1 MLRKTALA
9 TSIATALLF
18 TFSNPVVAQQ
28 GGDNVAIKKIEASKV
43 ETPEYQL
50 THNSM
55 KGRSRNWY
63 RLVTLY
69 DTDAQWTDELSF
81 TYYVLVKNK
90 DPKGPPR
97 SLFRGKVTYVNI
109 EKGRGHK
116 SDVYLHPSTL
126 ARYGDVEAVAV
137 LVETGGRLVSSE
149 SLPASNKRWWEQLSP
164 IDGLVL
170 NRMQTPFAMINFDDY
185 EAVKPA
191 AGQQ

>member
-1 MLRKTALA
+1 MLRNTVLA
-9 TSIATALLF
+9 TAILSALYLTASF
-18 TFSNPVVAQQ
+18 PVSAQQ
-28 GGDNVAIKKIEASKV
+28 ADNVAIKKIEASKV

-63 RLVTLY
+63 RLVTQY

-97 SLFRGKVTYVNI
+97 TLFRGKVTYVNI

-116 SDVYLHPSTL
+116 SDVYMHPSTL

-137 LVETGGRLVSSE
+137 LIESGGRLVSSE

-164 IDGLVL
+164 VDGMVL

>member
-1 MLRKTALA
+1 MLRKTVLA
-9 TSIATALLF
+9 TAISAAFILTAA
-18 TFSNPVVAQQ
+18 SPVLAQND
-28 GGDNVAIKKIEASKV
+28 GVAIKKIEPGKV

-63 RLVTLY
+63 RVVTQY
-69 DTDAQWTDELSF
+69 DTDALWTDELSF

-97 SLFRGKVTYVNI
+97 SLFRGKVTYVNV

-137 LVETGGRLVSSE
+137 LIEVGGRLVASE

-164 IDGLVL
+164 VDGILL

-185 EAVKPA
+185 EAVKPTA
-191 AGQQ
+191 TQQ